1 MWLDFSSNG
10 IHRELEMRG
19 RRRWAQISHFGKLG
33 RGSCEKT
40 RRRRGKGKNPKER
53 LLSPSHSAGTEW
65 GRRRWAGL
73 FVKGWVWV
81 PPSLKLVGIKT
92 SVSGPRM
99 QSTKKRKV
107 FLIKS
112 IFQKV

>member
-1 MWLDFSSNG
+1 
-10 IHRELEMRG
+10 MRK
-19 RRRWAQISHFGKLG
+19 Q
-33 RGSCEKT
+33 EEEEE
-40 RRRRGKGKNPKER
+40 RGKNTKER

-99 QSTKKRKV
+99 RSTKKRKM

>member
-33 RGSCEKT
+33 GGSCEKT
-40 RRRRGKGKNPKER
+40 RRRRGKGKTLGR
-53 LLSPSHSAGTEW
+53 GSSLTAGNEW

-73 FVKGWVWV
+73 
-81 PPSLKLVGIKT
+81 L
-92 SVSGPRM
+92 
-99 QSTKKRKV
+99 
-107 FLIKS
+107 
-112 IFQKV
+112 

>member
-33 RGSCEKT
+33 GGSCEKT
-40 RRRRGKGKNPKER
+40 RRRRGKGKT
-53 LLSPSHSAGTEW
+53 LGSGSSHIAGDEW

-73 FVKGWVWV
+73 FVKR
-81 PPSLKLVGIKT
+81 VG
-92 SVSGPRM
+92 VGP
-99 QSTKKRKV
+99 T
-107 FLIKS
+107 IT
-112 IFQKV
+112 